1 MRHEPTRTNQRLPPS
16 AGRGIR
22 GHHGCSAADDF
33 EGVKM
38 RTLILSNWSQN
49 IADLN
54 VLTAPNKQAYADAH
68 GYDFE
73 NIELDYSDQ
82 VEWLELL
89 RDRVVGNYDIVM
101 TIGCDAIF
109 TNFSRK
115 IEDMTGLSGQNP
127 QEMQPIDRR
136 VIIAKEHISF
146 WPINNDVMI
155 WPAGIQSRVVLNRLI
170 RDKDIWLKY
179 KWLWQMHLWNLIQ
192 ETHGPKDSQAIRI
205 IEARDMNS
213 TFQPFTVDST
223 SNCFRTI
230 GPSSWQLGDWILHAL
245 DMTPEMR
252 IQVIKWGLGF
262 VGDGSWRPL

>member
-1 MRHEPTRTNQRLPPS
+1 
-16 AGRGIR
+16 
-22 GHHGCSAADDF
+22 
-33 EGVKM
+33 M

-73 NIELDYSDQ
+73 NIELDYSNQ
-82 VEWLELL
+82 VEWLEILQDQL
-89 RDRVVGNYDIVM
+89 TKYDVVM

-109 TNFSRK
+109 TNFSMK
-115 IEDMTGLSGQNP
+115 IEDMTGMSGQNP
-127 QEMQPIDRR
+127 QEMQPTDRR

-155 WPAGIQSRVVLNRLI
+155 WPAGKMSQTIITSLWLDQE
-170 RDKDIWLKY
+170 IWLKY

-192 ETHGPKDSQAIRI
+192 TEAFIRNKIRI

-213 TFQPFTVDST
+213 TFQPFTVDSNG
-223 SNCFRTI
+223 NCFRTI